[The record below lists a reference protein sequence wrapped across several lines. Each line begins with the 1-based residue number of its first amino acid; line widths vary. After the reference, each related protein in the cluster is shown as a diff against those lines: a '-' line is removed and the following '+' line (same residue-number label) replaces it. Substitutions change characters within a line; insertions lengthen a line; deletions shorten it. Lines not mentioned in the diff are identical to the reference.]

1 MIRISSHVL
10 PGLDESI
17 GQAGEKII
25 APTPHEMGH
34 DPAAARISAANSA
47 QRHLIDLIQEY
58 HDYNTDGICEYA
70 YPSAVEFSKQ
80 VGRGRPCVYNVREA
94 HSHDDPNGSMRAW
107 SDEADVE
114 RRKILSSQ
122 AFSWTAQSLSSKVSD
137 PVEVAV
143 TPDGRADAL
152 YPFVPGRLLGHLREE
167 DEEDAEQVFAQPAT
181 TEMSLS
187 ALLEILKPCPSSLSK
202 ERDNKEASTTAPVYY
217 LQSQNSNL
225 TSTAL
230 APLLD
235 DLPSNLPFAATVLGV
250 PEAINIWI
258 GDHRSVTSTH
268 RDPYENLYLV
278 LRGSKTFTLY
288 APVEE
293 LCLHEKMVRTGRL
306 TQVVGKGGE
315 GSGFRIDMDE
325 FSDGSPADDDGGPGE
340 QDESA
345 PLSADGNEGSMV
357 DTDGSSTRA
366 TSSTIPWSPISPLLP
381 RSYLNDTYCD
391 YKHAQPETITVKAGQ
406 MLYLPSGWFHHVMQQ
421 CGTWDDGEPAP
432 CIAVN
437 YWYDMDYKGER
448 FVMRQMIKALVDTV
462 RNG

>member
-1 MIRISSHVL
+1 MSISSHTL
-10 PGLDESI
+10 PGLDESTC
-17 GQAGEKII
+17 QAGEKTIS
-25 APTPHEMGH
+25 PTPHEMGH
-34 DPAAARISAANSA
+34 DSAAARLAAANSA
-47 QRHLIDLIQEY
+47 KIHLIDLIREY
-58 HDYNTDGICEYA
+58 HDYNTDGICQYA

-94 HSHDDPNGSMRAW
+94 QSHDDPNGSMRTW

-114 RRKILSSQ
+114 RRNILSSQ
-122 AFSWTAQSLSSKVSD
+122 AFSWTAQSLSSKVLD

-152 YPFVPGRLLGHLREE
+152 YPLVPNSLVGPLREE
-167 DEEDAEQVFAQPAT
+167 DEEDSEQVFAQPAT

-187 ALLEILKPCPSSLSK
+187 ALMEILKSSTSSLSK
-202 ERDNKEASTTAPVYY
+202 ERDNKEESTTAPVYY

-230 APLLD
+230 APLLH
-235 DLPSNLPFAATVLGV
+235 DLPSNLPFAAAVLGV

-306 TQVVGKGGE
+306 TQVVGKSGE
-315 GSGFRIDMDE
+315 GSGFRIEMDE
-325 FSDGSPADDDGGPGE
+325 FSNGRPVDEDASPADDGDSPADDEGGSGE

-345 PLSADGNEGSMV
+345 LS
-357 DTDGSSTRA
+357 
-366 TSSTIPWSPISPLLP
+366 
-381 RSYLNDTYCD
+381 
-391 YKHAQPETITVKAGQ
+391 QPMRMKA
-406 MLYLPSGWFHHVMQQ
+406 
-421 CGTWDDGEPAP
+421 A
-432 CIAVN
+432 
-437 YWYDMDYKGER
+437 
-448 FVMRQMIKALVDTV
+448 
-462 RNG
+462 